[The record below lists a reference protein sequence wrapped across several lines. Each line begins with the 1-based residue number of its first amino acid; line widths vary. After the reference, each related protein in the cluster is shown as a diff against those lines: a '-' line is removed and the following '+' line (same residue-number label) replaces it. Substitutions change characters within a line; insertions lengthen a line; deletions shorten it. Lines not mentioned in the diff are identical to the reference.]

1 MITNINYNHF
11 YYFWVVSNA
20 GSIAKASKTL
30 HLTPQTISAQISMLE
45 QRLGKALFIRKGRQL
60 VLSDYGRISKQYAD
74 DMFAIAEEWLETTQG
89 NDTYLKTLKVGIS
102 DALPKSLVTRWL
114 APIIN
119 SDSNIKLTCID
130 GKQEELLS
138 QLAIHKLD
146 LLLSDTP
153 ADNNYNLKV
162 FCHEIG
168 KSNIGL
174 YAPHALARELQPDF
188 PRSLSQ
194 QRMVLP
200 GKDSPTSRA
209 IEYWL
214 NTQHL
219 NVSIVSHV
227 DDSALMK
234 AFGKQGLGIF
244 PAPILIRDDVKIS
257 HEVSLIGQVSNVY
270 QSYYLITPERM
281 ISDTFATRLLEQA
294 RMSDPSNSE
303 QSDSEPEQ

>member
-162 FCHEIG
+162 FAT
-168 KSNIGL
+168 KSAKVILGFMRLTPSPGNYSQTFPQPEPAANGT
-174 YAPHALARELQPDF
+174 AGQRQPHQP
-188 PRSLSQ
+188 
-194 QRMVLP
+194 
-200 GKDSPTSRA
+200 G
-209 IEYWL
+209 
-214 NTQHL
+214 N
-219 NVSIVSHV
+219 
-227 DDSALMK
+227 
-234 AFGKQGLGIF
+234 
-244 PAPILIRDDVKIS
+244 
-257 HEVSLIGQVSNVY
+257 
-270 QSYYLITPERM
+270 
-281 ISDTFATRLLEQA
+281 
-294 RMSDPSNSE
+294 
-303 QSDSEPEQ
+303 